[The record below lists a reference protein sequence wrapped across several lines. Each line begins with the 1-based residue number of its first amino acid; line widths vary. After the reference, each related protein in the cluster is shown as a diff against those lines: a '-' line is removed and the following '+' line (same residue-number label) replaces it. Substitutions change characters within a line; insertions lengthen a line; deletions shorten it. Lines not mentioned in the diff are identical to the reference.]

1 MIKITQKQI
10 DYFNKVIKEEQ
21 ENHIKKWLREDPLQ
35 FTCPACAVSDKIQE
49 NFIPKKYGICAFCP
63 LDWGELEEFR
73 IYNYMCEREGTLY
86 SQYLK
91 TISPT
96 IALKITERQFMPVE
110 EILEK
115 AKIKF
120 KIIED

>member
-35 FTCPACAVSDKIQE
+35 FMCPACEVSDKIQE
-49 NFIPKKYGICAFCP
+49 NLIPKKYGICAFCP

-86 SQYLK
+86 SQYSLNEDPFI
-91 TISPT
+91 TLEIS
-96 IALKITERQFMPVE
+96 KRKFMPIE
-110 EILEK
+110 KILEK
-115 AKIKF
+115 AKINF
-120 KIIED
+120 KIM